1 MKDTDWTLL
10 LCEISALRLE
20 IRAASLLT
28 LATAAT
34 NETSKDDYI
43 ERAFQMQG
51 RADAIAKGSGA

>member
-28 LATAAT
+28 LAVAAT
-34 NETSKDDYI
+34 NDASKDDWTAQ
-43 ERAFQMQG
+43 AFQMQG